1 VRRRRGA
8 LAILMTLFLSLLATG
23 FAGWAAAGGPT
34 SVLLVVPGE
43 GRTASLYHGSAEYE
57 ELVNLLDA
65 HATPMG
71 SSTPPAG
78 ADNQGASGTNE
89 DSGPGVTVTW
99 LMHDVAVWR
108 VDRVYLNA
116 KGGPLISTQTNIGG
130 DEDFLGQPPT
140 WHEADDNAKALIM
153 LLDRLGVG
161 NAGATAPESASG
173 SGSGS
178 NQQPVAAPGADPTV
192 ADPSVADPSAAD
204 RDTGTFG
211 SGGWLWGPLGVLLG
225 IGLTLV
231 AVRWW
236 RVGEAGDGADA
247 GSGEPAGDTAR
258 PDTGDTAG
266 PETAPADEAG
276 RAQTETLSSHPAR

>member
-43 GRTASLYHGSAEYE
+43 GRTASLYHGSADYE

-116 KGGPLISTQTNIGG
+116 KGGPLISTQTNIDG

-161 NAGATAPESASG
+161 NAGATAPEPATG
-173 SGSGS
+173 SGSESGS
-178 NQQPVAAPGADPTV
+178 NRQPVAAPGADPTS
-192 ADPSVADPSAAD
+192 ADPTSAGAAD
-204 RDTGTFG
+204 RDTGASG
-211 SGGWLWGPLGVLLG
+211 MGGWLWGPLGVLLG

-258 PDTGDTAG
+258 P
-266 PETAPADEAG
+266 ETVPADEAG
-276 RAQTETLSSHPAR
+276 RAQIETLSSHPTR